1 MSLCLTTEL
10 QNTWSKK
17 KKKIHE
23 AETDTYQGEM
33 DKSIV
38 TAKKKKQKLRI
49 ALSVINGTSKQ
60 KISEYIAVYGNPH
73 QYPYLGNPMDGGTW

>member
-1 MSLCLTTEL
+1 
-10 QNTWSKK
+10 
-17 KKKIHE
+17 
-23 AETDTYQGEM
+23 M

-60 KISEYIAVYGNPH
+60 KISEYIAVYGNPL

>member
-1 MSLCLTTEL
+1 MK
-10 QNTWSKK
+10 QKK
-17 KKKIHE
+17 TPKTKENKIHE

-38 TAKKKKQKLRI
+38 TAKKTLKI

-60 KISEYIAVYGNPH
+60 KISEYIAVYGNPL
-73 QYPYLGNPMDGGTW
+73 QYSYLGNPMEGGTW

>member
-1 MSLCLTTEL
+1 MK
-10 QNTWSKK
+10 QK

-38 TAKKKKQKLRI
+38 TAKKKQKTQNCS
-49 ALSVINGTSKQ
+49 LSNQWNK
-60 KISEYIAVYGNPH
+60 
-73 QYPYLGNPMDGGTW
+73 

>member
-1 MSLCLTTEL
+1 
-10 QNTWSKK
+10 
-17 KKKIHE
+17 
-23 AETDTYQGEM
+23 M

-38 TAKKKKQKLRI
+38 TAKKNTQKLRI

-60 KISEYIAVYGNPH
+60 KISEYIAVYGNPL